1 MDQHS
6 QSINIAKDDRMCGSC
21 KEACSLATT
30 DSNQFKYCNIYSTYC
45 RVTDPQCYVGR
56 TYINVGKR

>member
-30 DSNQFKYCNIYSTYC
+30 DSNQFKYCNIT
-45 RVTDPQCYVGR
+45 VLIV
-56 TYINVGKR
+56 V

>member
-1 MDQHS
+1 MVKHVKPVY
-6 QSINIAKDDRMCGSC
+6 IAKDDRMCGSC
-21 KEACSLATT
+21 KEARSLATT

-56 TYINVGKR
+56 TYINI